1 MFNQS
6 DKIKD
11 TIDDDVRP
19 ILDALNTREGWN
31 TQAREHLAELKKL
44 LKRKRY
50 KTFMGHP
57 TRYHLTSIGQS
68 CLYDVPMYRKGAL
81 ADFRGKR
88 VRLVCISSGRF
99 TRQLMAGVV
108 GVTPTD
114 KLLTKKKNVYVFP
127 EIGDHDIAYL
137 GRRYMLIK
145 AAGKFEIILY
155 QGSHESIG
163 LNTCDFI
170 LLDGKNCCPIATLK
184 INADAKLIGK
194 LVGWLAGEIYDS
206 IPEAVR
212 GLAKKS
218 AQQEIIPNLS

>member
-11 TIDDDVRP
+11 TIDDDVHP
-19 ILDALNTREGWN
+19 ILDALNAREGWN

-50 KTFMGHP
+50 KTFIGHP

-108 GVTPTD
+108 GVTPAD
-114 KLLTKKKNVYVFP
+114 KLQIKRETIYVFP
-127 EIGDHDIAYL
+127 NIGDHDIVYL
-137 GRRYMLIK
+137 GCRYMLIK
-145 AAGKFEIILY
+145 ADGKSVIPLY
-155 QGSHESIG
+155 DGSDERID
-163 LNTCDFI
+163 LTACDFI
-170 LLDGKNCCPIATLK
+170 LLDGKTCSPITTLK
-184 INADAKLIGK
+184 NNADEKLVGK
-194 LVGWLAGEIYDS
+194 LVGWSAREIYDS

-212 GLAKKS
+212 GLAKKNVLY
-218 AQQEIIPNLS
+218 EKLVIR

>member
-19 ILDALNTREGWN
+19 ILDALNAREGWN
-31 TQAREHLAELKKL
+31 TQGREHLAELKKL

-50 KTFMGHP
+50 KTFIGHP

-88 VRLVCISSGRF
+88 VRLVCVSSGRF

-108 GVTPTD
+108 GVTPAD
-114 KLLTKKKNVYVFP
+114 KLITKKTNVYVFP
-127 EIGDHDIAYL
+127 KIGDHDIVYL

-145 AAGKFEIILY
+145 AAGKFEIPLC
-155 QGSHESIG
+155 QGAEESID
-163 LNTCDFI
+163 LNTCDSI
-170 LLDGKNCCPIATLK
+170 LLDGKTCCPIATLK
-184 INADAKLIGK
+184 NNADEKIVGK
-194 LVGWLAGEIYDS
+194 LVGWSAGEIYDS

-218 AQQEIIPNLS
+218 AQYEKLVIR